1 MIIGGVLPVLSNDA
15 AEIKRLR
22 KKLKAAV
29 KAERE
34 VCASIADAWAKSVPH
49 KLMQN
54 PDKEMMKMGVA
65 TAIAFDI
72 RARGKEGSD
81 E

>member
-22 KKLKAAV
+22 KELKAAV

-34 VCASIADAWAKSVPH
+34 ACMGIVTGWREADWPERF
-49 KLMQN
+49 
-54 PDKEMMKMGVA
+54 DRG
-65 TAIAFDI
+65 TAQVMADRLAERI
-72 RARGKEGSD
+72 RARGKEG